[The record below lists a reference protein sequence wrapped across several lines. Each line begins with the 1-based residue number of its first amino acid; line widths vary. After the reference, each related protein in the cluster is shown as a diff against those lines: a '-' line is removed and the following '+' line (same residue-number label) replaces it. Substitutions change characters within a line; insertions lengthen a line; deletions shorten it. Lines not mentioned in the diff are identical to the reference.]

1 MRGMKVQI
9 LSSNTRAGDYIPVSS
24 FNDNYGYV
32 YGDSLLRYIK
42 IKITIPENKFIN
54 NFSIYA
60 EFKSTEHNAPKVF
73 MPSTGYLLSKVHDAQ
88 YSSDYRLRSI
98 NIDKISNIND
108 VEILIRSSRDEYS
121 ADVWMPWQKIKLTD
135 NLKLKEEIIFKNTR
149 FFQVKVLLK
158 TNNAFVKINN
168 LNIEV
173 I

>member
-1 MRGMKVQI
+1 MNNGELMYQYDTQKI
-9 LSSNTRAGDYIPVSS
+9 LWMLSMVEFRNRDIRAVLGKGATVYPSYDAYENYFVDSHGVGLGGLSVIPCGVTNSLGNGSGTVYYKMPQVPVTHSNDG
-24 FNDNYGYV
+24 
-32 YGDSLLRYIK
+32 
-42 IKITIPENKFIN
+42 
-54 NFSIYA
+54 
-60 EFKSTEHNAPKVF
+60 
-73 MPSTGYLLSKVHDAQ
+73 
-88 YSSDYRLRSI
+88 
-98 NIDKISNIND
+98 SNH
-108 VEILIRSSRDEYS
+108 SYTF